1 MPKQKKH
8 KEELKE
14 KEESEKSNMV
24 RRSNGRSH
32 DKKRKRKAFAKLLS
46 QH

>member
-1 MPKQKKH
+1 MTKQKKH
-8 KEELKE
+8 KEDLKE

-32 DKKRKRKAFAKLLS
+32 DKRERGRPLLS
-46 QH
+46 S